1 MAVTSGPAGIS
12 PCDGHHPLARCA
24 DAMGGSIAL
33 STLVTVIVVA
43 ADVHPLQSNGRPH
56 PAIATVVGGVG
67 IGHADE
73 HKAMETAIEDAVT
86 EAAVVVEREPRKSA
100 MGKMRACEMSSADAA
115 VVHAPAHA
123 AEMATAHAAAAAAA
137 TAASAAERR

>member
-1 MAVTSGPAGIS
+1 MAVTCGPAGIS

-24 DAMGGSIAL
+24 DAMGGSMAL

-86 EAAVVVEREPRKSA
+86 EAAVVVECEPRKSA
-100 MGKMRACEMSSADAA
+100 MGKMGACEMST
-115 VVHAPAHA
+115 AHA
-123 AEMATAHAAAAAAA
+123 AEMATAHAAAEMATATHAAAA